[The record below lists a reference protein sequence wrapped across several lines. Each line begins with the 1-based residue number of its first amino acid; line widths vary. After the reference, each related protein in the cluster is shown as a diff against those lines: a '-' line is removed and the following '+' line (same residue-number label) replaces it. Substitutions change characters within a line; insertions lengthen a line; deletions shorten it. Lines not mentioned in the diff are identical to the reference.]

1 MDILG
6 NQKMRRIVTNY
17 YEESGEQ
24 KLVSKAVVTAWEKE
38 KLYND
43 TTTETDGTLPAK
55 LKAVRSAHEKF
66 DCHHVIRYHTYNYV
80 YQQLLKF
87 TLYVC

>member
-24 KLVSKAVVTAWEKE
+24 KLVSKAVATAWEKE

-55 LKAVRSAHEKF
+55 LKAVRSARVEF
-66 DCHHVIRYHTYNYV
+66 GCHTCY
-80 YQQLLKF
+80 
-87 TLYVC
+87 

>member
-1 MDILG
+1 MDMLG

-24 KLVSKAVVTAWEKE
+24 KLVSKAVATAWEKE

-43 TTTETDGTLPAK
+43 TTTETDGILPAK
-55 LKAVRSAHEKF
+55 LKAVRSVHEKF
-66 DCHHVIRYHTYNYV
+66 DCHTRY
-80 YQQLLKF
+80 
-87 TLYVC
+87 

>member
-1 MDILG
+1 MDMLG

-24 KLVSKAVVTAWEKE
+24 KLVSKAVATAWEKE

-43 TTTETDGTLPAK
+43 TTTETDGTLPEK
-55 LKAVRSAHEKF
+55 LKAVRSAREEF
-66 DCHHVIRYHTYNYV
+66 DCHTRY
-80 YQQLLKF
+80 
-87 TLYVC
+87 